1 MRRRLGVAFGATLI
15 LTGFT
20 ALGRFAWGGPFPP
33 EQMAQILFANI
44 PVWAFTPLFR
54 FFGLGSKY
62 WAFAGMVGVHVV
74 FWSAVGGWLLGRGR
88 WTMLVG
94 LLALLGF
101 ALILLPLGG
110 EGWFGAALPSG
121 PLGAVL
127 TLLTAVALYGGVL
140 VLASWPRE
148 GRASAASRRGFLRT
162 VGLAAAATAGL
173 KVAGGLWAR
182 AARAA
187 EDLWKAVVG
196 LPPEITPVG
205 KFYTVSKNIFDPAV
219 KPERWNLEIKGLVER
234 PYKVS
239 YEELKAFASVTG
251 FATLMCIS
259 NEVGG
264 DLISNARWKGVR
276 LKDLLAKAGIKPTAV
291 EVILR
296 AADGYS
302 DSFPLKKGLEDGVL
316 VVYEMN
322 GRPLVKQHGA
332 PARVIVPG
340 IYGMKN
346 VKWVTSVELADYDY
360 KGYWEVRGWSDEAIY
375 KTMSRIDVPTGPLKA
390 GERAW
395 IGGVAFAGDRGIRD
409 VEVSVDGGK
418 TWQKAG
424 VKPPLG
430 PFTWVLWALPWTP
443 PAPGAYPVMVR
454 AVEKSGAVQT
464 SEVRPPLPDGASGWH
479 SVTIRVS

>member
-1 MRRRLGVAFGATLI
+1 MLRRIAVALAATLV
-15 LTGFT
+15 LTALT
-20 ALGRFAWGGPFPP
+20 LLGRFAWGGPFPP
-33 EQMAQILFANI
+33 EQMAEILFANI

-54 FFGLGSKY
+54 LFGYSSKY
-62 WAFAGMVGVHVV
+62 WAFAAMVGLHLLL
-74 FWSAVGGWLLGRGR
+74 WTGAGAWLHDTGWRMRLAGLA
-88 WTMLVG
+88 G
-94 LLALLGF
+94 LLAF

-110 EGWFGAALPSG
+110 AGWFGAGLPA
-121 PLGAVL
+121 GAVGSVA
-127 TLLTAVALYGGVL
+127 TLVAAVLLYGGVL
-140 VLASWPRE
+140 ALSSRG
-148 GRASAASRRGFLRT
+148 GRATASAPDRRDFVRT
-162 VGLAAAATAGL
+162 AAFALTATWGLTLLGSFWARALAAAD
-173 KVAGGLWAR
+173 
-182 AARAA
+182 
-187 EDLWKAVVG
+187 DLWRAVVG
-196 LPPEITPVG
+196 LPPEIMPVG
-205 KFYTVSKNIFDPAV
+205 KFYTVSKNIFDPALTAA
-219 KPERWNLEIKGLVER
+219 KWSLEVKGLVER
-234 PYKVS
+234 PYRLT
-239 YEELKAFASVTG
+239 YAELKAFPPVTQ

-264 DLISNARWKGVR
+264 DLIGNAQWKGVR
-276 LKDLLAKAGIKPTAV
+276 LKDLLARAGIRPAAV

-322 GRPLVKQHGA
+322 GAPLVKEHGA

-390 GERAW
+390 GEGAYM
-395 IGGVAFAGDRGIRD
+395 GGVAFAGDRGVRG

-418 TWQKAG
+418 TWQKAV
-424 VKPPLG
+424 VKSPLG

-443 PAPGAYPVMVR
+443 PAPGTYTLTVR
-454 AVEKSGAVQT
+454 ATEKNGTVQT
-464 SEVRPPLPDGASGWH
+464 AEVRPPLPDGSSGWH
-479 SVTIRVS
+479 SVTVRVG

>member
-1 MRRRLGVAFGATLI
+1 MLRRVSLALVASLV
-15 LTGFT
+15 LTAFT

-33 EQMAQILFANI
+33 EQMAEILFANI

-54 FFGLGSKY
+54 LFGLGSKY
-62 WAFAGMVGVHVV
+62 WAFAGMVGLHLVL
-74 FWSAVGGWLLGRGR
+74 WSVAGGWLLGRGG
-88 WTMLVG
+88 WTMLGG
-94 LLALLGF
+94 LLVLLGF
-101 ALILLPLGG
+101 TLILLPLGG
-110 EGWFGAALPSG
+110 DGWFGTALPSG

-127 TLLTAVALYGGVL
+127 TLVVAVALYGGVL
-140 VLASWPRE
+140 VLAHRRD
-148 GRASAASRRGFLRT
+148 GRAAAPDRRGFLRT

-173 KVAGGLWAR
+173 TLAGGLWAR

-187 EDLWKAVVG
+187 EDLWKAVIG

-205 KFYTVSKNIFDPAV
+205 KFYTVSKNVFDPPV
-219 KPERWNLEIKGLVER
+219 KAERWSLEVKGLVDR
-234 PYKVS
+234 PYKLT
-239 YEELKAFASVTG
+239 YEELKGLPSVAQP
-251 FATLMCIS
+251 ATLMCIS

-264 DLISNARWKGVR
+264 DLIGNAQWRGVR
-276 LKDLLAKAGIKPTAV
+276 LKDLLAKAGIKPNAV

-302 DSFPLKKGLEDGVL
+302 DSFPLKKALEDGVL

-322 GRPLVKQHGA
+322 GQPLVRQHGA

-375 KTMSRIDVPTGPLKA
+375 KTMSRIDVPAGPLKA

-395 IGGVAFAGDRGIRD
+395 VGGVAFAGDRGIRD

-418 TWQKAG
+418 TWQKAS

-443 PAPGAYPVMVR
+443 PAPGAYMVKAR
-454 AVEKSGAVQT
+454 AVEKNGAVQT
-464 SEVRPPLPDGASGWH
+464 SEVRPPLPDGSSGWH
-479 SVTIRVS
+479 AATIHVS

>member
-1 MRRRLGVAFGATLI
+1 MLKRIAVAFGASVL
-15 LTGFT
+15 LTAFT
-20 ALGRFAWGGPFPP
+20 ALGRFVWGGPFPP
-33 EQMAQILFANI
+33 EQMAEVLFANI

-54 FFGLGSKY
+54 LFGLGSKY
-62 WAFAGMVGVHVV
+62 WAFAGMLGLHLAL
-74 FWSAVGGWLLGRGR
+74 WSAAGGWLLGRGGR
-88 WTMLVG
+88 TMLLG

-101 ALILLPLGG
+101 TLLLLPLGG
-110 EGWFGAALPSG
+110 EGWFGAALPAG
-121 PLGAVL
+121 RLGSVL
-127 TLLTAVALYGGVL
+127 TLVVAVALYGGVL
-140 VLASWPRE
+140 ALARRPSD
-148 GRASAASRRGFLRT
+148 GRAATPDRRHFLRT
-162 VGLAAAATAGL
+162 AGLAALGFGLAGD
-173 KVAGGLWAR
+173 LWAR
-182 AARAA
+182 AAQAA
-187 EDLWKAVVG
+187 EDLWKTVAG

-205 KFYTVSKNIFDPAV
+205 KFYTVSKNVFDPVV
-219 KPERWNLEIKGLVER
+219 KTERWALEIKGLVDR
-234 PYKVS
+234 PYKLT
-239 YEELKAFASVTG
+239 YEELQALPSVAQP
-251 FATLMCIS
+251 ATLMCIS

-264 DLISNARWKGVR
+264 ELISNAQWKGVR
-276 LKDLLAKAGIKPTAV
+276 LKDLLAKAGIKPGAV

-322 GRPLVKQHGA
+322 GQPLVKQHGA

-346 VKWVTSVELADYDY
+346 VKWVTAIELADYDY

-375 KTMSRIDVPTGPLKA
+375 KTMSRIDVPTGSLKA

-418 TWQKAG
+418 TWQKAS

-430 PFTWVLWALPWTP
+430 RFTWVLWGLPWTP
-443 PAPGAYPVMVR
+443 PAPGTYPVKVR
-454 AVEKSGAVQT
+454 AVDKNGTVQT
-464 SEVRPPLPDGASGWH
+464 PEIRPPLPDGASGWH
-479 SVTIRVS
+479 TVTIRVS